1 MQSFDFTKKDDTRMT
16 VFPIHHQDLWQMY
29 KKHVASFWTPE
40 EIDFSHDEK
49 DWNSLSS
56 DEQYFITNILAF
68 FAVSDSIVLEN
79 CMTKFMNEITLPE
92 ARSFYSFQ
100 IAMETIHTE
109 TYSLLVDT
117 YIKDTKLKNKIFNH
131 CSEFQCIKKK
141 NDWALKW
148 MTSDS
153 SLAQR
158 LVAFAIIEG
167 VFFSGAFCSIFWLK
181 KRNLLHGLTFSNE
194 LISRDEGLH
203 TTFATL
209 LYHKMEPLAQEI
221 IFSIMKEAIEIE
233 MEFITDILPC
243 NLIGMNQ
250 DYMKEYIKF
259 VADHLLVDLGC
270 EKLYNAKNPFDFM
283 EMISLTGKTNF
294 FEKRVGEY
302 QKSRVMTAVAA
313 DNFKFTINEDF

>member
-1 MQSFDFTKKDDTRMT
+1 M
-16 VFPIHHQDLWQMY
+16 
-29 KKHVASFWTPE
+29 
-40 EIDFSHDEK
+40 
-49 DWNSLSS
+49 
-56 DEQYFITNILAF
+56 
-68 FAVSDSIVLEN
+68 
-79 CMTKFMNEITLPE
+79 
-92 ARSFYSFQ
+92 
-100 IAMETIHTE
+100 
-109 TYSLLVDT
+109 
-117 YIKDTKLKNKIFNH
+117 
-131 CSEFQCIKKK
+131 SE
-141 NDWALKW
+141 
-148 MTSDS
+148 S

-158 LVAFAIIEG
+158 IVAFAIIEG

-209 LYHKMEPLAQEI
+209 LYHKLEPLAQETV
-221 IFSIMKEAIEIE
+221 FAIMKDAIEIE

-270 EKLYNAKNPFDFM
+270 DKLYNAKNPFDFM

-302 QKSRVMTAVAA
+302 QKSGVMTKVAA